1 MSNQIY
7 SFPPIVDEQSKILI
21 LGSMPGQKSLEKN
34 EYYANPQNQF
44 WKLMFHIFNESF
56 STDYPTKKNLLK
68 RNKIALW
75 DTIESCERKGSLD
88 ANIKNEIG
96 NSITD
101 LLAQHPNIQK
111 IICNGQKAHK
121 NVLRQFGKNS
131 NFPIDV
137 IVMPSTS
144 PAHTIKFEEKLAQWQ
159 KILDFLK

>member
-56 STDYPTKKNLLK
+56 STDYSTKKNLLK

-88 ANIKNEIG
+88 SNIKNETQ

-101 LLAQHPNIQK
+101 LLSQYPNIK
-111 IICNGQKAHK
+111 YIICNGQKAYK
-121 NVLRQFGKNS
+121 NVARQLGKYPN
-131 NFPIDV
+131 IHL
-137 IVMPSTS
+137 MHSTS